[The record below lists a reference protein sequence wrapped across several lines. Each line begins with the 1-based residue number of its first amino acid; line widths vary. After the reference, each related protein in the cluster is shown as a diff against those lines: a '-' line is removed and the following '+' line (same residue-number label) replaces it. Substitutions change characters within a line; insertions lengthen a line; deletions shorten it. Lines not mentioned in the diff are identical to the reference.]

1 MIALGCACK
10 MSSNDTK
17 LEQETVAVLVV
28 TYGDYSGLRQTVE
41 SILMQDHPIHE
52 IVLSDDGSGN
62 IFPEDVIKLLQ
73 TAPCKV
79 TIRQGEKNLGTT
91 AHFNHIAKMVHSTYL
106 KFIAAG
112 DAFASSTSLREL
124 VTYALGQHTFVVC
137 SNTAFC
143 DKSLTNKYYEFP
155 GKRRGKKL
163 YSTEK
168 RLFNLLAQTN
178 IISAVGVL
186 FHKEFFS
193 QLGGFDETYRLL
205 EDWPTWLRL
214 ARTNYRIPFLNQ
226 VTCLHS
232 AGGISTENGNAYRSV
247 ALRDDMKLCYEK
259 EILPYKSYFTQNEWR
274 RIQYRYAI
282 LKGQSNNYILAK
294 YPYFYLRDFVK
305 EKIKETIE
313 GTNGRLE

>member
-1 MIALGCACK
+1 MNG
-10 MSSNDTK
+10 NDIK
-17 LEQETVAVLVV
+17 FEQEKVAILVV
-28 TYGDYSGLRQTVE
+28 TYGNYSGLRHTVE
-41 SILMQDHPIHE
+41 SILIQDYPIHE
-52 IVLSDDGSGN
+52 IVLSDDGSGD
-62 IFPEDVIKLLQ
+62 IFPGDVMELLQ

-112 DAFASSTSLREL
+112 DAFASSASLREL
-124 VTYALGQHTFVVC
+124 VTYARGQHTLVVC

-143 DKSLTNKYYEFP
+143 DKSLKKKYYEFP

-163 YSTEK
+163 SYTGT

-186 FHKEFFS
+186 FHKDFFT
-193 QLGGFDETYRLL
+193 QLGGFNETYRLL

-214 ARTNYRIPFLNQ
+214 VRMGYCIPFLNH

-232 AGGISTENGNAYRSV
+232 AGGISTKEGSAYKSTG
-247 ALRDDMKLCYEK
+247 LRDDMKYCYEK
-259 EILPYKSYFTQNEWR
+259 EIFPYSAYFTRSEWR
-274 RIQYRYAI
+274 KIQYRYAI
-282 LKGQSNNYILAK
+282 LENQPKQYMLANYPDLLLKDLI
-294 YPYFYLRDFVK
+294 R
-305 EKIKETIE
+305 EHIKISLKT
-313 GTNGRLE
+313 GKDMGLL

>member
-1 MIALGCACK
+1 
-10 MSSNDTK
+10 MSSNNTK
-17 LEQETVAVLVV
+17 LEQEQVAVLVV

-41 SILMQDHPIHE
+41 SILLQDYPIHE

-62 IFPEDVIKLLQ
+62 TFPEDAMELLKA
-73 TAPCKV
+73 APCKV

-106 KFIAAG
+106 KFMAAG
-112 DAFASSTSLREL
+112 DAFVSSTSLREL
-124 VTYALGQHTFVVC
+124 VTYARGQHTLVVC

-143 DKSLTNKYYEFP
+143 DKSLKNKYYEFP

-163 YSTEK
+163 SSTRK
-168 RLFNLLAQTN
+168 RLFNLLAQEN

-186 FHKEFFS
+186 FREEFFS

-214 ARTNYRIPFLNQ
+214 VRTNYCIPFLNR

-232 AGGISTENGNAYRSV
+232 AGGISTKNGNAYRSA

-274 RIQYRYAI
+274 GIQYRYAI
-282 LKGQSNNYILAK
+282 LTAQSTGCILTK
-294 YPYFYLRDFVK
+294 YPYLYLKDFVK
-305 EKIKETIE
+305 ENIKKIIK